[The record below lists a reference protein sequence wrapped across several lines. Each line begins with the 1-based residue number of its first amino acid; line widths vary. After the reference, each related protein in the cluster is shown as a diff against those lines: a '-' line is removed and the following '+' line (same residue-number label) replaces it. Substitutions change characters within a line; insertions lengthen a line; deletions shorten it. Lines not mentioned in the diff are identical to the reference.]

1 MFTSL
6 KKWWKYMGAKV
17 SSAFNEKAD
26 PKIQLEQA
34 ITEAQDQH
42 RRLKEQA
49 ANVIANQKQTEMRL
63 NAAMDELEKYNRNA
77 QQAVI
82 MADEAAR
89 SGDATKAAEYTSAA
103 EAFANQLIAK
113 ESEIENLKTL
123 SLQSTQAADQAKAA
137 VNQNARL
144 LQEKLAEKQKL
155 LSQLDQAKMAEQMN
169 TAMSSLTETVGGD
182 VPTLAEVREKIETRY
197 AKAKGMSEI
206 QGMSVETKM
215 LEVEQASVNF
225 EAQARLSEIRSKLGI
240 SDTADGSDTAAAGGA
255 TGTDAAEPTP
265 EAAANLPPSQPP
277 NPAPEPEPPLRTLAT
292 PASPSRGCGRLGGSA
307 GQLVSTTR
315 SSRCTTSPC
324 PSDRSIERRPAMVR
338 SVPAPTRHSP
348 FATTR
353 PFASQISTASS
364 AANVPRTSTT
374 PAASN
379 ERPPEISARTAPSS
393 TTT

>member
-1 MFTSL
+1 MWKSL

-17 SSAFNEKAD
+17 SSVFNEKAD

-34 ITEAQDQH
+34 IAEAQDQH

-63 NAAMDELEKYNRNA
+63 NAALDELEKYNRNA

-89 SGDATKAAEYTSAA
+89 SGDAAKAAEFTTAA

-113 ESEIENLKTL
+113 EAEIENLKTM

-169 TAMSSLTETVGGD
+169 TAMASLTETVGGD
-182 VPTLAEVREKIETRY
+182 VPTLEEVREKIETRY

-240 SDTADGSDTAAAGGA
+240 GDAAPAAEAAAATAPAEGA
-255 TGTDAAEPTP
+255 TPATEPVSEPAAEPR
-265 EAAANLPPSQPP
+265 
-277 NPAPEPEPPLRTLAT
+277 PEPGA
-292 PASPSRGCGRLGGSA
+292 
-307 GQLVSTTR
+307 
-315 SSRCTTSPC
+315 
-324 PSDRSIERRPAMVR
+324 
-338 SVPAPTRHSP
+338 
-348 FATTR
+348 
-353 PFASQISTASS
+353 
-364 AANVPRTSTT
+364 
-374 PAASN
+374 
-379 ERPPEISARTAPSS
+379 
-393 TTT
+393 

>member
-1 MFTSL
+1 MFKSL

-17 SSAFNEKAD
+17 SSVFNEKAD

-82 MADEAAR
+82 MADEAAN
-89 SGDATKAAEYTSAA
+89 SGDSAKALQYTGAA
-103 EAFANQLIAK
+103 EAFANQLISK
-113 ESEIENLKTL
+113 ETEIENLKTM

-206 QGMSVETKM
+206 QGMGVETKM

-225 EAQARLSEIRSKLGI
+225 EAHARLSEIRSKLGI
-240 SDTADGSDTAAAGGA
+240 GDAAPAA
-255 TGTDAAEPTP
+255 EPAAAEPTP
-265 EAAANLPPSQPP
+265 E
-277 NPAPEPEPPLRTLAT
+277 PATE
-292 PASPSRGCGRLGGSA
+292 
-307 GQLVSTTR
+307 
-315 SSRCTTSPC
+315 
-324 PSDRSIERRPAMVR
+324 
-338 SVPAPTRHSP
+338 
-348 FATTR
+348 
-353 PFASQISTASS
+353 
-364 AANVPRTSTT
+364 
-374 PAASN
+374 PAAKPAAEPGS
-379 ERPPEISARTAPSS
+379 
-393 TTT
+393 

>member
-1 MFTSL
+1 MWKSL

-17 SSAFNEKAD
+17 SSVFNEKAD

-34 ITEAQDQH
+34 IAEAQDQH

-63 NAAMDELEKYNRNA
+63 NAALDELEKYNRNA

-89 SGDATKAAEYTSAA
+89 SGDATKAAEFTTAA

-113 ESEIENLKTL
+113 ETEIENLKTM

-169 TAMSSLTETVGGD
+169 TAMASLTETVGGD
-182 VPTLAEVREKIETRY
+182 VPTLEEVREKIETRY

-240 SDTADGSDTAAAGGA
+240 GDAAPAAEAAAATAPAEGA
-255 TGTDAAEPTP
+255 TPATEPVSEPAAEPR
-265 EAAANLPPSQPP
+265 
-277 NPAPEPEPPLRTLAT
+277 PEPGA
-292 PASPSRGCGRLGGSA
+292 
-307 GQLVSTTR
+307 
-315 SSRCTTSPC
+315 
-324 PSDRSIERRPAMVR
+324 
-338 SVPAPTRHSP
+338 
-348 FATTR
+348 
-353 PFASQISTASS
+353 
-364 AANVPRTSTT
+364 
-374 PAASN
+374 
-379 ERPPEISARTAPSS
+379 
-393 TTT
+393 